1 MNTREYCCYTRPYS
15 EIEGL
20 QLAHTLLYSASAQPE
35 GIVLELRV
43 QQGGGN
49 YTSRVVCP
57 DGSFAR
63 VMRLMRYLCENGIG
77 PGQWLDVSSRLP
89 GKKRPPSQNT
99 PYASTKS
106 TSKRSAISA
115 KPSCI
120 FIFFLPPKNIA
131 EPIITKNGK
140 NTIFLKILRNLA
152 AAAKQL
158 EKMKPFR
165 EKFRKNERFYF
176 FDKPIDKNKKVM

>member
-77 PGQWLDVSSRLP
+77 PGQWLDVLDDLHQP
-89 GKKRPPSQNT
+89 YRP
-99 PYASTKS
+99 
-106 TSKRSAISA
+106 
-115 KPSCI
+115 
-120 FIFFLPPKNIA
+120 
-131 EPIITKNGK
+131 
-140 NTIFLKILRNLA
+140 LA
-152 AAAKQL
+152 AVEDEPGEEDSGNL
-158 EKMKPFR
+158 YHLP
-165 EKFRKNERFYF
+165 
-176 FDKPIDKNKKVM
+176 V

>member
-77 PGQWLDVSSRLP
+77 PGQWLDVLDDLHQPGGLP
-89 GKKRPPSQNT
+89 GRQFCPRDAADAVLMRERDRPW
-99 PYASTKS
+99 AV
-106 TSKRSAISA
+106 AG
-115 KPSCI
+115 CV
-120 FIFFLPPKNIA
+120 
-131 EPIITKNGK
+131 G
-140 NTIFLKILRNLA
+140 
-152 AAAKQL
+152 
-158 EKMKPFR
+158 
-165 EKFRKNERFYF
+165 
-176 FDKPIDKNKKVM
+176 

>member
-63 VMRLMRYLCENGIG
+63 VESSAAS
-77 PGQWLDVSSRLP
+77 DVY
-89 GKKRPPSQNT
+89 KRQSLYYN
-99 PYASTKS
+99 
-106 TSKRSAISA
+106 
-115 KPSCI
+115 
-120 FIFFLPPKNIA
+120 
-131 EPIITKNGK
+131 
-140 NTIFLKILRNLA
+140 
-152 AAAKQL
+152 
-158 EKMKPFR
+158 
-165 EKFRKNERFYF
+165 
-176 FDKPIDKNKKVM
+176 